1 MSNDEKKRQMLLDF
15 LDRHVFDPILHASPT
30 DYSRENQQEKLAD
43 VKRVTQSE
51 RQRFHLYYR
60 SAAEVKENFRSDL
73 SSKTIKEIDREL
85 AHLNLP
91 SLPKVKEEFYRLCN
105 ELGV

>member
-1 MSNDEKKRQMLLDF
+1 MSSDEEKRQRLLEF
-15 LDRHVFDPILHASPT
+15 LDRHVFNPILHASPV
-30 DYSRENQQEKLAD
+30 DYPSEYQQQKLAD
-43 VKRVTQSE
+43 VKRITQSE

-60 SAAEVKENFRSDL
+60 SAAEVKRNFQSDL
-73 SSKTIKEIDREL
+73 SSRASRAIGREL

-91 SLPKVKEEFYRLCN
+91 SLTQVKEAFYRLCN